1 LSGKWD
7 FVVDNRYN
15 SEKERPLTA
24 AEKQRLADFED
35 YCEEMEEKGWR
46 ITELTAG
53 IKEAN
58 TKALLV
64 FLPFGLLFF
73 ILFFAKNSLESF
85 RGSVWGFVLLI
96 VAFLVFSVVHELLHG
111 VTWGLFAEN
120 RFKDIEFGYI
130 KEYFTPYCTCK
141 APLKLVPYLVG
152 ALMPLVILGIVPC
165 VISVFTGSFLLLIF
179 GLCMIGGAGGDVLIS
194 LRLLK
199 ARGKAAETLY
209 LDHPTKAGS
218 VMFEKD

>member
-1 LSGKWD
+1 MD
-7 FVVDNRYN
+7 RYR
-15 SEKERPLTA
+15 SESERPLTE
-24 AEKQRLADFED
+24 AEKKRLESFED
-35 YCEEMEEKGWR
+35 FCDDMEKKGFR
-46 ITELTAG
+46 VSELTVG

-64 FLPFGLLFF
+64 FLPFGILFF
-73 ILFFAKNSLESF
+73 ILFFAINSFEKFSAT
-85 RGSVWGFVLLI
+85 VWGFVALI

-111 VTWGLFAEN
+111 IVWGLFSEN
-120 RFKDIEFGYI
+120 GFRDIEFGYI

-141 APLKLVPYLVG
+141 APLKKGPYLVG
-152 ALMPLVILGIVPC
+152 ALTPLVILGIVPC
-165 VISVFTGSFLLLIF
+165 VISLFTGSFLLLIF

-194 LRLLK
+194 LKLLRQ
-199 ARGKAAETLY
+199 RGKKGEVLY

>member
-1 LSGKWD
+1 MD
-7 FVVDNRYN
+7 RNR
-15 SEKERPLTA
+15 SEKERPLTE
-24 AEKQRLADFED
+24 AEKRRLEQFED
-35 YCEEMEEKGWR
+35 FCDEMEEKGYR

-64 FLPFGLLFF
+64 FLPFGILFF
-73 ILFFAKNSLESF
+73 ILFFAVNSVEKFSAT
-85 RGSVWGFVLLI
+85 VWGFVVLI
-96 VAFLVFSVVHELLHG
+96 VAFLVFTVVHELLHG
-111 VTWGLFAEN
+111 IVWGLFAEN
-120 RFKDIEFGYI
+120 RFRDIEFGYI

-141 APLKLVPYLVG
+141 APLKMGPYLVG
-152 ALMPLVILGIVPC
+152 ALTPLVILGIIPC
-165 VISVFTGSFLLLIF
+165 VISIFTGSFLLLIF
-179 GLCMIGGAGGDVLIS
+179 GLCMIGGAGGDILIS

-199 ARGKAAETLY
+199 QRSKAAEVLY

>member
-1 LSGKWD
+1 MDKY
-7 FVVDNRYN
+7 R
-15 SEKERPLTA
+15 SEKERPLTE
-24 AEKQRLADFED
+24 AEKKRLEKFENFCD
-35 YCEEMEEKGWR
+35 EMEEKGYR
-46 ITELTAG
+46 ITALTAG

-64 FLPFGLLFF
+64 FLPFGILFF
-73 ILFFAKNSLESF
+73 ILFFAVNSVEKFSATV
-85 RGSVWGFVLLI
+85 GGFVVLI

-111 VTWGLFAEN
+111 IVWGLFAEN
-120 RFKDIEFGYI
+120 KFRDIEFGYI

-141 APLKLVPYLVG
+141 APLKKGPYLVG
-152 ALMPLVILGIVPC
+152 ALTPLLILGILPC

-199 ARGKAAETLY
+199 QRSNAGEVLY